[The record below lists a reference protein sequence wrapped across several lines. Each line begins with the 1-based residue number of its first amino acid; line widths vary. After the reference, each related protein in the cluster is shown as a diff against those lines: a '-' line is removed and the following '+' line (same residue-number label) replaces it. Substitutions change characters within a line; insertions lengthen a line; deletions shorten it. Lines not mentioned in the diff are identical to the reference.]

1 MRLDPEKRKF
11 TMQRS
16 DSSSWPVAVKGFL
29 NLTLVCRQIWVETA
43 MLPFSSNTFVFTPD
57 SEMCQKG
64 MAQLL
69 LPAQINAITTVKC
82 LPETVF
88 FEFHRGPVVSRH
100 CLRTFMGLEGLERLV
115 VAVGDVGMS
124 DKDKEYVVEK
134 LREMHGKKE
143 LAVVASTEVLP
154 C

>member
-43 MLPFSSNTFVFTPD
+43 MLPF